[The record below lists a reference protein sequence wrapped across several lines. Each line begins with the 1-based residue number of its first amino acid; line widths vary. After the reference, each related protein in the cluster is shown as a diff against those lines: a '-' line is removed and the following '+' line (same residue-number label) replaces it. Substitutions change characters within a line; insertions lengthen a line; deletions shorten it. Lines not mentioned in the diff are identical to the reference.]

1 MSKEHAK
8 KFVEH
13 VQKDPALRKKVTEAS
28 EHIIKVAKDH
38 GYEITR
44 EELTTVIKE
53 RWSQKK
59 DDEDDAAVAHFSEAP
74 GF

>member
-1 MSKEHAK
+1 MSKEHAR

-13 VQKDPALRKKVTEAS
+13 VQKDEELRKKVIEAS
-28 EHIIKVAKDH
+28 EHVIKVAKAH

-53 RWSQKK
+53 RWSQRK
-59 DDEDDAAVAHFSEAP
+59 DGEEDVAMNHFSEAP

>member
-1 MSKEHAK
+1 MSKEHAQ
-8 KFVEH
+8 KFLEH
-13 VQKDPALRKKVTEAS
+13 VKKDAVLRKKVTEAS
-28 EHIIKVAKDH
+28 EHVIKVAKDH

-53 RWSQKK
+53 RWSA
-59 DDEDDAAVAHFSEAP
+59 DEEDTAASHFSEAP

>member
-8 KFVEH
+8 KFIDH
-13 VQKDPALRKKVTEAS
+13 IKRDDQLHQKVKAAS

-38 GYEITR
+38 GYEVTHEDIKT
-44 EELTTVIKE
+44 ELKQRWASKE
-53 RWSQKK
+53 
-59 DDEDDAAVAHFSEAP
+59 DEDFFPFSEAP

>member
-1 MSKEHAK
+1 M
-8 KFVEH
+8 
-13 VQKDPALRKKVTEAS
+13 TEAS

-53 RWSQKK
+53 HWSQKK
-59 DDEDDAAVAHFSEAP
+59 DDEDDAAMPHFSEAP

>member
-13 VQKDPALRKKVTEAS
+13 VQKDEVLRKKVTEAS
-28 EHIIKVAKDH
+28 EHIITVAKDH

-59 DDEDDAAVAHFSEAP
+59 DDEDDAAIVHFSEAP

>member
-1 MSKEHAK
+1 MSREHAK
-8 KFVEH
+8 KFLEH
-13 VQKDPALRKKVTEAS
+13 VKKDEVLRKKVTEAS
-28 EHIIKVAKDH
+28 EHVIKVAKDH

-53 RWSQKK
+53 DWSKRK
-59 DDEDDAAVAHFSEAP
+59 DDDDDVAMNHFSEVP